1 MPRRLQAKKTI
12 IDESKEAVERPV
24 TASRENVA
32 VLSAEGNDMEMGREI
47 RWLQA
52 LLVGPVWLPFYPT
65 ESWQVHRFCG
75 CTEGASGGLLGWGH
89 LGVAASHSYEPPNGW
104 SNSVEY

>member
-1 MPRRLQAKKTI
+1 VTTKKKPGDMLWRLQAKKTI

-47 RWLQA
+47 R
-52 LLVGPVWLPFYPT
+52 
-65 ESWQVHRFCG
+65 
-75 CTEGASGGLLGWGH
+75 
-89 LGVAASHSYEPPNGW
+89 
-104 SNSVEY
+104 

>member
-1 MPRRLQAKKTI
+1 MLWRLQAKKTI

-52 LLVGPVWLPFYPT
+52 AIGRSSLVTVLSHWVVTGSSLLWM
-65 ESWQVHRFCG
+65 HRRCIR
-75 CTEGASGGLLGWGH
+75 GAAGMGH